1 MSTIDWI
8 FVVIPLLIVFAVGT
22 YTQRYMKSVSD
33 FLSGGRLAGRYL
45 LAVSRGEMQAG
56 AVVFVAA
63 FEVISKSGFTLN
75 WWNWIGVPVGVLVG
89 ISGFVIYRY
98 RETRAMTL
106 AQFFEI
112 RYSKSFRLFTGLL
125 GFFAG
130 MLNFGIIPAVGSRF
144 FVYFLGLPPTI
155 TLFSFSIPTY
165 IPLMGLLL
173 TVTLLIATSGGLLT
187 VMMTDC
193 IEGIISQVLYL
204 VIIFALISMFSWA
217 QITDVLGNQQPG
229 HSLLNPFDSSGLK
242 DFNIYYVLMGLFV
255 GVYGTMAWQNSGSY
269 NSAASSPHESRMA
282 GILGFWRGMGKG
294 AVVVL
299 LAVCAMT
306 YLSHPDFTAQSL
318 TVHQEISGIS
328 NPQIQQQMTIPI
340 ALSHLLP
347 AGVKGAL
354 CVILLMGV
362 FGGDSTHLHSWGG
375 LFIQDVL
382 VPLRKTPF
390 GPKQHVRL
398 LRLSMAGV
406 AIFAFIFGS
415 LFQQTEYIMMW
426 WSVTMAVFVGGA
438 GSAII
443 GGLYWKKGTTAG
455 AWAGLIAGSGLSLG
469 GIVARQPL
477 CGQALQWGND
487 LLSMSGFDT
496 HRWIEFLLDHVGNNF
511 PLNGV
516 EISFFATLTAILLYA
531 VVSLLTHKEDFNMD
545 RMLHRGLYATV
556 SQAGVENRQDVQ
568 PVRRGW
574 IRRLAGVDEC
584 FSRGDKW
591 IAGLLL
597 GWSLFWFTVFIAGS
611 IWNLLAPWPESVW
624 ASYWHVVGIGIPII
638 FALITA
644 VWFTWGG
651 LRDIRAL
658 FRRLREQKI
667 NHLDDGTVINHQNLD
682 ETALGPGPEQPSA
695 KNMS

>member
-1 MSTIDWI
+1 
-8 FVVIPLLIVFAVGT
+8 
-22 YTQRYMKSVSD
+22 
-33 FLSGGRLAGRYL
+33 
-45 LAVSRGEMQAG
+45 
-56 AVVFVAA
+56 
-63 FEVISKSGFTLN
+63 
-75 WWNWIGVPVGVLVG
+75 
-89 ISGFVIYRY
+89 
-98 RETRAMTL
+98 
-106 AQFFEI
+106 
-112 RYSKSFRLFTGLL
+112 
-125 GFFAG
+125 
-130 MLNFGIIPAVGSRF
+130 
-144 FVYFLGLPPTI
+144 
-155 TLFSFSIPTY
+155 
-165 IPLMGLLL
+165 
-173 TVTLLIATSGGLLT
+173 
-187 VMMTDC
+187 
-193 IEGIISQVLYL
+193 
-204 VIIFALISMFSWA
+204 
-217 QITDVLGNQQPG
+217 
-229 HSLLNPFDSSGLK
+229 
-242 DFNIYYVLMGLFV
+242 
-255 GVYGTMAWQNSGSY
+255 
-269 NSAASSPHESRMA
+269 
-282 GILGFWRGMGKG
+282 
-294 AVVVL
+294 
-299 LAVCAMT
+299 
-306 YLSHPDFTAQSL
+306 
-318 TVHQEISGIS
+318 VHQEISRIS

-382 VPLRKTPF
+382 VPLRKKPF

-406 AIFAFIFGS
+406 AVFAFIFGS

-455 AWAGLIAGSGLSLG
+455 AWAGLLAGSGLSLC
-469 GIVARQPL
+469 GIIARQPL

-487 LLSMSGFDT
+487 WLSVSGFGT
-496 HRWIEFLLDHVGNNF
+496 HRAMGFLLDHVGNKF

-545 RMLHRGLYATV
+545 RMLHRGSYATV
-556 SQAGVENRQDVQ
+556 SPAGVENTQEVQ
-568 PVRRGW
+568 PARRGW
-574 IRRLAGVDEC
+574 IKRLAGVDEC
-584 FSRGDKW
+584 FSLGDKW
-591 IAGLLL
+591 IAGLLF
-597 GWSLFWFTVFIAGS
+597 GWSMLWFTIFVTGS

-624 ASYWHVVGIGIPII
+624 ASYWHVVGIGIPIF

-651 LRDIRAL
+651 LRDMRVL

-682 ETALGPGPEQPSA
+682 ETALAPGPEQTPA
-695 KNMS
+695 KKIS

>member
-1 MSTIDWI
+1 
-8 FVVIPLLIVFAVGT
+8 
-22 YTQRYMKSVSD
+22 
-33 FLSGGRLAGRYL
+33 
-45 LAVSRGEMQAG
+45 
-56 AVVFVAA
+56 
-63 FEVISKSGFTLN
+63 
-75 WWNWIGVPVGVLVG
+75 
-89 ISGFVIYRY
+89 
-98 RETRAMTL
+98 
-106 AQFFEI
+106 
-112 RYSKSFRLFTGLL
+112 
-125 GFFAG
+125 
-130 MLNFGIIPAVGSRF
+130 
-144 FVYFLGLPPTI
+144 
-155 TLFSFSIPTY
+155 
-165 IPLMGLLL
+165 
-173 TVTLLIATSGGLLT
+173 
-187 VMMTDC
+187 
-193 IEGIISQVLYL
+193 
-204 VIIFALISMFSWA
+204 
-217 QITDVLGNQQPG
+217 
-229 HSLLNPFDSSGLK
+229 
-242 DFNIYYVLMGLFV
+242 
-255 GVYGTMAWQNSGSY
+255 
-269 NSAASSPHESRMA
+269 
-282 GILGFWRGMGKG
+282 
-294 AVVVL
+294 
-299 LAVCAMT
+299 
-306 YLSHPDFTAQSL
+306 
-318 TVHQEISGIS
+318 VHQEISRIS

-382 VPLRKTPF
+382 VPLRKKPF

-406 AIFAFIFGS
+406 AVFAFIFGS

-455 AWAGLIAGSGLSLG
+455 AWAGLFAGSGLSLC
-469 GIVARQPL
+469 GIIARQPL

-487 LLSMSGFDT
+487 WLSVSGFGT
-496 HRWIEFLLDHVGNNF
+496 HRAMGFLLDHVGNKF

-545 RMLHRGLYATV
+545 RMLHRGSYATV
-556 SQAGVENRQDVQ
+556 SPAGVENTQEVQ
-568 PVRRGW
+568 PARRGW
-574 IRRLAGVDEC
+574 IKRLAGVDEC
-584 FSRGDKW
+584 FSLGDKW
-591 IAGLLL
+591 IAGLLF
-597 GWSLFWFTVFIAGS
+597 GWSMLWFTIFVTGS

-624 ASYWHVVGIGIPII
+624 ASYWHVVGIGIPIF

-651 LRDIRAL
+651 LRDMRVL

-682 ETALGPGPEQPSA
+682 ETALAPSPEQTPA
-695 KNMS
+695 KKIS